1 MDTFDLIVI
10 GAGPGGYVCAFRAAQ
25 LGLKVAL
32 VEKRATLGGTC
43 LNVGCIPSKA
53 LLHSSEHVT
62 WAKQHARD
70 HGIKLGSVEVDLA
83 AFMKRKDDVVNKLV
97 GGVGQL
103 AKARKITVI
112 TGAAEF
118 TGPKTIRVTSSDPK
132 TQNPESQ
139 TPNSKPQTAA
149 ELTAT
154 NIVIATGSAPVEL
167 PFMKFDGKVIVSSD
181 DAIAFDAVPKKLV
194 VVGGGAIGLELGSVW
209 SRLGSDVTVVE
220 FLPKIVATYDDDI
233 VRNFTRIL
241 QKQGLKI
248 ETSTKVTGL
257 QLKTQNPKLETA
269 AVLTAEKDSKPI
281 EFPADKVL
289 LSVGRRPFTDR
300 LALDKAGVQLDDK
313 KRVKVD
319 DHLRTNVA
327 GIWAIGD
334 VVAGPM
340 LAHKAEEDG
349 VAVAEWIAGK
359 HGHVNWDLVPAIV
372 YTSPEVASVG
382 LGEDAAKAKGL
393 AVNVGKFNFAANGRA
408 IAADA
413 TDGYVKIIADAKT
426 DKILGAQ
433 ILGHNAGELISEIVT
448 HMEYGGSAEDLAR
461 TIHAHPTMS
470 EAVKEAGLAVSKS
483 AIHAL

>member
-32 VEKRATLGGTC
+32 IDKRSTLGGTC

-62 WAKQHARD
+62 WARHHAAQ
-70 HGIKLGSVEVDLA
+70 HGIKLGSVEVDLPA
-83 AFMKRKDDVVNKLV
+83 LLKRKDEVVNKLV
-97 GGVGQL
+97 SGVALL
-103 AKARKITVI
+103 ASARKITVLAG
-112 TGAAEF
+112 TASFLSANSL
-118 TGPKTIRVTSSDPK
+118 RVTPTENASAAQP
-132 TQNPESQ
+132 
-139 TPNSKPQTAA
+139 SKVIDVTAR
-149 ELTAT
+149 

-167 PFMKFDGKVIVSSD
+167 PFMKFDGQSIVSSD
-181 DAIAFDAVPKKLV
+181 HAIAFDSVPKKLV

-233 VRNFTRIL
+233 VRHFTRIL

-248 ETSTKVTGL
+248 ELGAKVTAFANG
-257 QLKTQNPKLETA
+257 
-269 AVLTAEKDSKPI
+269 VLTAERDGRKL

-289 LSVGRRPFTDR
+289 VAVGRRPFTDG
-300 LALDKAGVQLDDK
+300 LGLEAAGVQLDDK
-313 KRVKVD
+313 KHVKVD
-319 DHLRTNVA
+319 HHLRTTTP
-327 GIWAIGD
+327 GIWALGD

-349 VAVAEWIAGK
+349 VAVAEWIADK
-359 HGHVNWDLVPAIV
+359 AGHVNWDLVPAVV
-372 YTSPEVASVG
+372 YTSPELASVG
-382 LGEDAAKAKGL
+382 LGEDGAKARGL
-393 AVNVGKFNFAANGRA
+393 SVNVGKFNFAANGRA
-408 IAADA
+408 IASGM
-413 TDGYVKIIADAKT
+413 TDGFVKIIADAKT

-448 HMEYGGSAEDLAR
+448 HMEYGGSAEDLGR
-461 TIHAHPTMS
+461 TIHAHPTMT
-470 EAVKEAGLAVSKS
+470 EAVREAGLAVSKS
-483 AIHAL
+483 AIHGM